1 MSYQYNEKYSL
12 QENIWLNEF
21 DRAIEKTEF
30 FMYRRYGEY
39 EILNLISFWHD
50 FGVWHRNGEAE
61 EKIGQIILK
70 KGSEPIL
77 NIGSDFIHM
86 TPVIAQ
92 RCEQLLYEYKLQQTL
107 IIAQRHE
114 QLLHEYKLQRNQ
126 SENTNNDPEQI
137 IKTEQSRNIY
147 KLCYAP
153 KKIGIFKASRQE
165 YHFVDEKK
173 PNLFKR
179 LMNRMILANG
189 KTCIFEHSF
198 DKQYGLWNVRLID
211 KRTGRLLNE
220 FSFRSEDSR
229 FRFIDSISSCPWCR
243 GDYTGICGPKQ
254 YIKAK
259 IR

>member
-1 MSYQYNEKYSL
+1 M
-12 QENIWLNEF
+12 
-21 DRAIEKTEF
+21 
-30 FMYRRYGEY
+30 
-39 EILNLISFWHD
+39 
-50 FGVWHRNGEAE
+50 
-61 EKIGQIILK
+61 
-70 KGSEPIL
+70 
-77 NIGSDFIHM
+77 
-86 TPVIAQ
+86 
-92 RCEQLLYEYKLQQTL
+92 
-107 IIAQRHE
+107 
-114 QLLHEYKLQRNQ
+114 QRNQ

-153 KKIGIFKASRQE
+153 EKIGIFKASRQE

-173 PNLFKR
+173 TNLFKR

-211 KRTGRLLNE
+211 KRTRRLLNE

-229 FRFIDSISSCPWCR
+229 SRFIDSISSCPWCR
-243 GDYTGICGPKQ
+243 GDYTGPCGPKQ